1 MSRIFIF
8 DNCPDTVRTLRF
20 YLEGEGHQVLSN
32 MEEAGALTKIELRPT
47 DVLKKMLG
55 WRPLP
60 DIVLVECL
68 DVDSEF
74 FIRML
79 KSLSIAQQMVICAM
93 THRYP
98 NSRINRLMSSYGVH
112 CLNKPF
118 NVAKLE
124 QQLRELIS
132 VSASR

>member
-1 MSRIFIF
+1 MARIFIF
-8 DNCPDTVRTLRF
+8 DSCPDTVRTLRC

-32 MEEAGALTKIELRPT
+32 MEEVGALTKIELRPT
-47 DVLKKMLG
+47 DALKKMLG

-68 DVDSEF
+68 DVDSEL
-74 FIRML
+74 FIGVL
-79 KSLSIAQQMVICAM
+79 KSLSIADQMTICAL

-98 NSRINRLMSSYGVH
+98 NSRINRLMSSYGVR
-112 CLNKPF
+112 CLTKPF

-124 QQLRELIS
+124 KQLRELAP
-132 VSASR
+132 VASRQ